1 MAVDPKT
8 VAKLRADTGAGM
20 MDCKKALLE
29 VDGDLEKAKDLLRK
43 KGLEVAAKKSG
54 RSTNNGWIGSYIHH
68 NGRVGVLVELQCET
82 DFVAKGE
89 LFQTLLK
96 DVCMHIAM
104 ANPVATKREEIP
116 EDLVARERNVIEA
129 QVPPGKPPEVVAK
142 IVEGKLNSY
151 FQERCLLD
159 QKFIKDDKQTV
170 NELLT
175 EYIQKIGENIS
186 VGNFSRFELG
196 AGGD

>member
-43 KGLEVAAKKSG
+43 RGLEVAAKKSG
-54 RSTNNGWIGSYIHH
+54 RSTNNDWIGSYIHH

-89 LFQTLLK
+89 LSLWARTELSGPRKNSPCARALPPDGQPRWPPLGRRWFRWPGRSWPRCRESDQWASIVSSRRK
-96 DVCMHIAM
+96 RSIRH
-104 ANPVATKREEIP
+104 PVRI
-116 EDLVARERNVIEA
+116 
-129 QVPPGKPPEVVAK
+129 VVAAPR
-142 IVEGKLNSY
+142 STY
-151 FQERCLLD
+151 HCQE
-159 QKFIKDDKQTV
+159 TV
-170 NELLT
+170 
-175 EYIQKIGENIS
+175 
-186 VGNFSRFELG
+186 VSRRMPSMT
-196 AGGD
+196 ASPAATPA